1 MLELFFAVL
10 VREIS
15 GDVAHAVGQRL
26 PDVVSELVPPVLL
39 HRLLHPLLEVVVR
52 LLRARDTDHRETP
65 GEQAPERERVQ
76 RREELLLRQVTGSA
90 EDDER
95 ARVGRSAK
103 LQPLE

>member
-10 VREIS
+10 VREVG

-52 LLRARDTDHRETP
+52 LLRARDTDHRETL
-65 GEQAPERERVQ
+65 GEQPAERERVQ
-76 RREELLLRQVTGSA
+76 RREELLLSQVTRSS

-95 ARVGRSAK
+95 ARVRRSTK
-103 LQPLE
+103 LQPFE